1 VGQLEGRTA
10 LVSGGGTGIG
20 RAVAARFHEEGAF
33 VFICGRRR
41 AKLEEAA
48 AAISPGGERIAVVPG
63 DVTRAED
70 VARVAGAV
78 GERGAGL
85 DVLANCAGIMRFGRL
100 EDAEAAALTS
110 MMEINTLAPWRLSVA
125 VLPLLRQRGGGAIVN
140 VSSISGM
147 RPFAGSGAY
156 CMSKAALIMMSQVM
170 ALELAADHVRVNV
183 VCPGLVEQTELG
195 GGMFSAEQVAA
206 SYNRFRP
213 LHPLGRNGTPRDIAE
228 AALYLASDASSW
240 VTGAVLPLD
249 GGRHLTANSPRE

>member
-20 RAVAARFHEEGAF
+20 RAVAARFHGEGAF

-48 AAISPGGERIAVVPG
+48 AAISPVGERIAVVPA

-110 MMEINTLAPWRLSVA
+110 LMEINTLAPWRLSVA

-170 ALELAADHVRVNV
+170 ALELAADRVRVNV

-195 GGMFSAEQVAA
+195 DGMFSAEQVAA
-206 SYNRFRP
+206 SYSRFRP

-249 GGRHLTANSPRE
+249 GGRHLTANAPRE